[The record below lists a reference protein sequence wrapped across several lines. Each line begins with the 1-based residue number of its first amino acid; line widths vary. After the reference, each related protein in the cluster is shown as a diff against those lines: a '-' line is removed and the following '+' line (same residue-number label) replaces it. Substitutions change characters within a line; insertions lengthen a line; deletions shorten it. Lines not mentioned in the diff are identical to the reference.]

1 MKGPFRRTFVG
12 VAALVIAGVSALVA
26 TTLTRGDSPTANG
39 AEAPVILFTR
49 SAELPTIAEFT
60 GSERVSSLDELKRR
74 IAQGPAVVVVD
85 QEATTN
91 MAATDLAFVFEN
103 GSAVMGLN
111 VPLDR
116 LNEITGFRDVIG
128 ALNTKF
134 GESTAKPATF
144 DGQFFSLVW
153 TTTPG
158 QQPAYWSRLQH
169 ELQPRELSVILSDYR
184 LRVVGLIR
192 EDGRVVPLEDYGKAS
207 DGE

>member
-1 MKGPFRRTFVG
+1 
-12 VAALVIAGVSALVA
+12 
-26 TTLTRGDSPTANG
+26 
-39 AEAPVILFTR
+39 
-49 SAELPTIAEFT
+49 
-60 GSERVSSLDELKRR
+60 
-74 IAQGPAVVVVD
+74 
-85 QEATTN
+85 